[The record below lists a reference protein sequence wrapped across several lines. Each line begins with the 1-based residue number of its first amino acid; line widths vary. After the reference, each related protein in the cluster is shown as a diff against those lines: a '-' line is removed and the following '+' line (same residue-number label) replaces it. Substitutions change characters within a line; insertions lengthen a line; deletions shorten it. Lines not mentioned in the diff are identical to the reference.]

1 MISHKSHTSTAVCRF
16 IYQAL
21 WLIQV
26 RSLLFRSLHITQDMN
41 VSFQI
46 TVLFSVTAYLHQLLK
61 ANCKNRC
68 TVIPQQQLI
77 QRTVTVIPLFLG
89 LMVLVTIKSSVLENC
104 LTAIWK
110 WQTTTTTYL
119 TRQNLNSRLRKTENS
134 SRTIIPS
141 LFKKKIFKKKN
152 LKKYVSAVIWIKP
165 GK

>member
-16 IYQAL
+16 IYQTQ

-41 VSFQI
+41 ASFQI
-46 TVLFSVTAYLHQLLK
+46 SVLFSVTAYLHQLLK
-61 ANCKNRC
+61 ANCKNRG
-68 TVIPQQQLI
+68 TVIPQHQLI

-110 WQTTTTTYL
+110 WQKTTTTYL
-119 TRQNLNSRLRKTENS
+119 TRQMTKALNSRLTKTENS

-141 LFKKKIFKKKN
+141 LHKKKKILKN
-152 LKKYVSAVIWIKP
+152 MFLL
-165 GK
+165 